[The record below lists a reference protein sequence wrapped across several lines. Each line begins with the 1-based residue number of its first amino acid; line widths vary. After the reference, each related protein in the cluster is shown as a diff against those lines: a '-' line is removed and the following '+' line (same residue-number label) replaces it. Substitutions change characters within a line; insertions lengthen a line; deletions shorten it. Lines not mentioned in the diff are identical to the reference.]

1 MYKLLL
7 IFKYLG
13 RKLAPLFAAM
23 AVTLCTA
30 MVIIVISVMGGF
42 LDLMRNSAKKLT
54 GEVTVYADLSGFP
67 HYEQLLTQL
76 RELPEVEAATAITRS
91 FGLINLY
98 NRVITAE
105 VVGIDGPRL
114 DAVTGYRDTL
124 YWTTQHLI
132 DELAHSMP
140 PADQI
145 TPQQRS
151 FYEDRKQQLEKH
163 TLRDLAMN
171 FTPTL
176 PGNNPSPIAEGI
188 VPGIEMNPYNH
199 RGLDGQY
206 PLHTSTLGTELTLT
220 VLPLTQRGTVM
231 EPSVRRLVVVNEFK
245 SGLYDVD
252 ANRVYVPFDVLQ
264 KMMRM
269 NATEQA
275 DPETGMPTGEMEP
288 APRHGDHAAGQ
299 ARRGTNRSQSSGVCD
314 RFTIRKKPP
323 GRRTAVGSD
332 VATTSRNAPGRG
344 RKRKAA
350 TDVSVRDYQR
360 GGGGDDRRDFL
371 HDRFGKDPPTS
382 VCCGPS
388 ARHDTA

>member
-76 RELPEVEAATAITRS
+76 RELPDVEAATAITRS
-91 FGLINLY
+91 FGLINLH

-105 VVGIDGPRL
+105 VVGVDGPRL

-124 YWTTQHLI
+124 YWTTQHLL
-132 DELAHSMP
+132 DELAYSMP
-140 PADQI
+140 PANQM

-163 TLRDLAMN
+163 DLRDLAMN

-176 PGNNPSPIAEGI
+176 PGNNPSPIVEGI
-188 VPGIEMNPYNH
+188 VPGIEVNPYNQ
-199 RGLDGQY
+199 RGPDG
-206 PLHTSTLGTELTLT
+206 STL
-220 VLPLTQRGTVM
+220 R
-231 EPSVRRLVVVNEFK
+231 
-245 SGLYDVD
+245 
-252 ANRVYVPFDVLQ
+252 
-264 KMMRM
+264 
-269 NATEQA
+269 
-275 DPETGMPTGEMEP
+275 
-288 APRHGDHAAGQ
+288 
-299 ARRGTNRSQSSGVCD
+299 
-314 RFTIRKKPP
+314 
-323 GRRTAVGSD
+323 
-332 VATTSRNAPGRG
+332 
-344 RKRKAA
+344 
-350 TDVSVRDYQR
+350 
-360 GGGGDDRRDFL
+360 
-371 HDRFGKDPPTS
+371 
-382 VCCGPS
+382 
-388 ARHDTA
+388 